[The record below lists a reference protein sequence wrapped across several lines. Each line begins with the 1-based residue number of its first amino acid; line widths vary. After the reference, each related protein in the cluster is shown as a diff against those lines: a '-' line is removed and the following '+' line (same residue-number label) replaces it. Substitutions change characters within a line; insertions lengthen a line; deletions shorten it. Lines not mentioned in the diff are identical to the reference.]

1 MSLTVKHLNGDS
13 TFLLTFSPLS
23 KSSPATTSPSQS
35 AFRHHGQHQLPPQP
49 PPGTFSILIDPWLSG
64 PSCIYHPKFLLSKL
78 VLPACIDHLSQIPEP
93 NVVLISQ
100 EKPDHCHEATLRQLQ
115 PNSSITTILAE
126 PSAARK
132 IRGFKHFHRSR
143 VVTMPTYSD
152 KKPGSII
159 RFFIPP
165 LTAGGSPGE
174 ATIAF
179 IPTKFDVTGLHNA
192 IGITYRPPTS
202 APNRSP
208 PHDLFALTTS
218 SFSTPALTYRIP
230 FRPYTH
236 FSASTTTTATTSTAP
251 STPQSSISS
260 SNFHH
265 HSFSPSSKSSSSLS
279 PPSTPLPRPKPL
291 SVIYTPHGI
300 LPSLL
305 HSYVTSHLVATACLP
320 LTCLLHSFDRVQNP
334 WWLGGNISAG
344 VPGGVEIAKKLM
356 AKCWVGAHDEVKDNS
371 GVSVMRVR
379 TRRFEIAEVEEVVG
393 GETKVEKLGVG
404 AEVILNG

>member
-13 TFLLTFSPLS
+13 TFLLTFSPRLKFPPS
-23 KSSPATTSPSQS
+23 NTSPSQS
-35 AFRHHGQHQLPPQP
+35 RFRHQEHQPPQP

-78 VLPACIDHLSQIPEP
+78 VLPACIDHLSQMPEP

-100 EKPDHCHEATLRQLQ
+100 EKPDHCHEATLCQL
-115 PNSSITTILAE
+115 NSNSKITTILAE

-132 IRGFKHFHRSR
+132 IRGFKHFPRSR

-152 KKPGSII
+152 KKPESII
-159 RFFIPP
+159 RFYIPP
-165 LTAGGSPGE
+165 FIAGGSPGE

-192 IGITYRPPTS
+192 IGITYRPPTLP
-202 APNRSP
+202 PNRSP
-208 PHDLFALTTS
+208 AEDLFAPPS
-218 SFSTPALTYRIP
+218 SFSTPDLTYRPP
-230 FRPYTH
+230 FRPYTNL
-236 FSASTTTTATTSTAP
+236 SISTTTATSTAP

-265 HSFSPSSKSSSSLS
+265 HSFSPSSTSSSSLS

-305 HSYVTSHLVATACLP
+305 HPYVTSHLVTTACLP

-344 VPGGVEIAKKLM
+344 VPGGVEIANKLM
-356 AKCWVGAHDEVKDNS
+356 AKCWVGAHDEVKDTS

-379 TRRFEIAEVEEVVG
+379 RRRFDKEEVEEEVG
-393 GETKVEKLGVG
+393 KGTKVEKLGVG
-404 AEVILNG
+404 AEVVLIG